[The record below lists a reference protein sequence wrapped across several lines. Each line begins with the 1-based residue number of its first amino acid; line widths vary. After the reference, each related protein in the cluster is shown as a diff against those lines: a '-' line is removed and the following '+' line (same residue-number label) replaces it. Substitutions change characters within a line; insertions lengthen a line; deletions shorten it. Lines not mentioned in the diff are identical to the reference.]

1 MSSQASSS
9 TEQTPAPSFLDS
21 PDTISP
27 TLFTSFRNLSET
39 DILQNLC
46 MLLSKGI
53 HYLGDKNINDLCVFV
68 FNNNMKGDM
77 LVLKGSQKPYT
88 KFIVTGI
95 FRINPRNFFMISDGR
110 WMSMNT
116 FNSPFEQ
123 VKISCQLCP
132 LEPDSGFDI
141 SIKNFPT
148 VLSNIWAIESL
159 ANPRKTHQHH
169 SILCENPTAIKLSHL
184 LFIVCL
190 SYCNLY
196 STLQVSKTHYD
207 FHL

>member
-9 TEQTPAPSFLDS
+9 TEQTPAPSFFDS

-46 MLLSKGI
+46 TLLSKGI

-77 LVLKGSQKPYT
+77 LILKGSQKPYT
-88 KFIVTGI
+88 KFVVTGI
-95 FRINPRNFFMISDGR
+95 FQINPRNFFMISDGR
-110 WMSMNT
+110 WTSTNT
-116 FNSPFEQ
+116 FNSPFER
-123 VKISCQLCP
+123 VKLSCQLRP
-132 LEPDSGFDI
+132 LEPDSRFDI

-148 VLSNIWAIESL
+148 VLSNI
-159 ANPRKTHQHH
+159 
-169 SILCENPTAIKLSHL
+169 
-184 LFIVCL
+184 
-190 SYCNLY
+190 
-196 STLQVSKTHYD
+196 
-207 FHL
+207 